1 MRKRGHVRIPAAHSN
16 ETFSSLVTASAAM
29 PDGNLTVSPW
39 RGQMEPVMSAR
50 ARWLSVLAAGLI
62 MGAALGIRNVQ
73 GLYLLPVTMDR
84 GWTREAF
91 SFAVAMQN
99 LVTGAVHICVP
110 VNVA

>member
-1 MRKRGHVRIPAAHSN
+1 
-16 ETFSSLVTASAAM
+16 
-29 PDGNLTVSPW
+29 
-39 RGQMEPVMSAR
+39 MEPVMSAR

-62 MGAALGIRNVQ
+62 MGAARGIRNVQ

-99 LVTGAVHICVP
+99 LVWGLAQPFTGM
-110 VNVA
+110 VADRLGSGKVIFVGALGYAL